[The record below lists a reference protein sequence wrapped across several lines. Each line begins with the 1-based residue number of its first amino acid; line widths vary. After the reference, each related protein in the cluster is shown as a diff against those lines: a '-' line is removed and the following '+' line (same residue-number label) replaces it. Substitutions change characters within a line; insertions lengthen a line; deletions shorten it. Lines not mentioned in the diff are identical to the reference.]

1 MLIVNESSLERGS
14 SKNKQSTI
22 DLRPSSSMVPNS
34 HLRRSQIRNNST
46 LGQFTGKDA
55 ATDIV
60 FSSGPNSRP
69 IPYRKNRVTMKMEL
83 LGEHSKGN
91 DNNFFKLIEEA

>member
-1 MLIVNESSLERGS
+1 MLIVNESPLERGS
-14 SKNKQSTI
+14 SKIRQSTI
-22 DLRPSSSMVPNS
+22 DLRPSSMVPNS

-46 LGQFTGKDA
+46 LGQFTGKDG

-60 FSSGPNSRP
+60 FSSGPTSRP